1 MKEYYTKL
9 LIHLFISFLSQNGL
23 SDKFVNNVK
32 NKNVLSRVNN
42 FFKKDKKVEMNIQN
56 VIKFYLPYMIEK
68 NRTDFINTTLSWD
81 NTYEG
86 WNFWYNNDM
95 QFMRY
100 LGKTLSKEHIDNI
113 NKTLKINLLY
123 YRC

>member
-9 LIHLFISFLSQNGL
+9 LIDLFIRFLSQNGL
-23 SDKFVNNVK
+23 SDNFVNNVK
-32 NKNVLSRVNN
+32 NKKVLSRVNN
-42 FFKKDKKVEMNIQN
+42 FFKRDKKVEMNIQN

-86 WNFWYNNDM
+86 WNFWYNNDAK
-95 QFMRY
+95 FMRY

-113 NKTLKINLLY
+113 HKTLNISLLQ
-123 YRC
+123 YR

>member
-9 LIHLFISFLSQNGL
+9 LIDLFIRFLSQNGL

-42 FFKKDKKVEMNIQN
+42 FFKRDKKVEMNIQN

-86 WNFWYNNDM
+86 WNFWYNNDR

-113 NKTLKINLLY
+113 HKTLNISLLQ
-123 YRC
+123 YR

>member
-9 LIHLFISFLSQNGL
+9 LIDLFIRFLSQNGL

-32 NKNVLSRVNN
+32 NKNVLSIVNN
-42 FFKKDKKVEMNIQN
+42 FFKRDKKVEMNIQN

-113 NKTLKINLLY
+113 HKTLNISLLQY
-123 YRC
+123 